1 MEKAKRPCW
10 RKLDNDF
17 FTTNIYTKKLMSMDN
32 GTELVLLWLEI
43 LAYSSDDYGVL
54 TFQGVEANLAEE
66 LALILDEDTELM
78 CRLID
83 FLTKNELLVDQ
94 GNNTFKLEE
103 VLEIWREGFYQNI
116 SRGAENHGN

>member
-32 GTELVLLWLEI
+32 GTELTLLWLKI

-54 TFQGVEANLAEE
+54 TFRGVEANLAEE